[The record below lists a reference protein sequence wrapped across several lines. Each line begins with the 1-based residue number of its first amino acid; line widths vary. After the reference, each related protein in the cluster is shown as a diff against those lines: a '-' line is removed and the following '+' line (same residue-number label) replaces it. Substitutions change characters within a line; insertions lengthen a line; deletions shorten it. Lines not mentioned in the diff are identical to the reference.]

1 MKEMKE
7 KKKAFDENQ
16 ITGFF
21 DKETK
26 MKGDLSFKGAFH
38 IDGHFIGKIN
48 SESVLIIGDNG
59 KVEADVHVGH
69 LIVNGEIKGTVQ
81 AKERIE
87 VHSTGRVIGTVV
99 TPTLV
104 VEEGAFLES
113 TCQTTDTIPPPMS
126 EKEAA
131 EDEALSPTPK
141 KKADEEKV
149 FSPTPEED
157 AVEDEVS
164 PSTPEDEVDTDF

>member
-1 MKEMKE
+1 MKEIKE

-26 MKGDLSFKGAFH
+26 MKGDLNFKGAFH

-48 SESVLIIGDNG
+48 SESVLIVGDNG
-59 KVEADVHVGH
+59 KVEADIIVGH
-69 LIVNGEIKGTVQ
+69 LIVNGEIKGNIQ

-87 VHSTGRVIGTVV
+87 IHSTGRVFGTVV
-99 TPTLV
+99 SPTLV
-104 VEEGAFLES
+104 VEEGAFLET

-126 EKEAA
+126 EK
-131 EDEALSPTPK
+131 
-141 KKADEEKV
+141 KAVEKKV
-149 FSPTPEED
+149 FSPAPEKK
-157 AVEDEVS
+157 AVEDEGS
-164 PSTPEDEVDTDF
+164 LSTPEDKVDTDY

>member
-26 MKGDLSFKGAFH
+26 MEGDLSFKGAFH
-38 IDGHFIGKIN
+38 IDGYFKGKIN

-59 KVEADVHVGH
+59 KVEADVEVGH
-69 LIVNGEIKGTVQ
+69 LIINGEIKGTVQ

-87 VHSTGRVIGTVV
+87 IHSTGRVIGTVI

-104 VEEGAFLES
+104 VEEGAFLET

-126 EKEAA
+126 EK
-131 EDEALSPTPK
+131 
-141 KKADEEKV
+141 KAVEEKT
-149 FSPTPEED
+149 FSPEPEKE
-157 AVEDEVS
+157 AVEDNVS
-164 PSTPEDEVDTDF
+164 LSPPEDKVDTDY

>member
-1 MKEMKE
+1 MKE

-26 MKGDLSFKGAFH
+26 IKGDLSFKGAFH

-59 KVEADVHVGH
+59 KVEADVTVGH
-69 LIVNGEIKGTVQ
+69 LIVNGEIKGNVQ
-81 AKERIE
+81 AKNRIE
-87 VHSTGRVIGTVV
+87 IHSTGRVIGTVV

-113 TCQTTDTIPPPMS
+113 NCQTTDTIPPPMS
-126 EKEAA
+126 EK
-131 EDEALSPTPK
+131 
-141 KKADEEKV
+141 KAVEKKV
-149 FSPTPEED
+149 FSPAPEKE

-164 PSTPEDEVDTDF
+164 PSTPEDKVDTDY

>member
-48 SESVLIIGDNG
+48 SESVLIIGDSG
-59 KVEADVHVGH
+59 KVEADIKVGH
-69 LIVNGEIKGTVQ
+69 LIVNGEIKGNVQ
-81 AKERIE
+81 AKNRIE
-87 VHSTGRVIGTVV
+87 IHSTGRVIGTVV

-126 EKEAA
+126 EK
-131 EDEALSPTPK
+131 
-141 KKADEEKV
+141 KAVEEKI
-149 FSPTPEED
+149 FSPAPEKE

-164 PSTPEDEVDTDF
+164 LSTPEDKVDTDY

>member
-26 MKGDLSFKGAFH
+26 MEGDLSFKGAFH
-38 IDGHFIGKIN
+38 IDGYFKGKIN

-59 KVEADVHVGH
+59 KVEADIEVGH
-69 LIVNGEIKGTVQ
+69 LIINGEIKGTVQ

-87 VHSTGRVIGTVV
+87 IHSTGRVIGTVV

-126 EKEAA
+126 EK
-131 EDEALSPTPK
+131 
-141 KKADEEKV
+141 KAVEKKV
-149 FSPTPEED
+149 FSPAPEKE

-164 PSTPEDEVDTDF
+164 TATPEDKVDTDY

>member
-38 IDGHFIGKIN
+38 IDGHFKGKIN
-48 SESVLIIGDNG
+48 SESVLIIGDSG
-59 KVEADVHVGH
+59 KVEADIEVGH
-69 LIVNGEIKGTVQ
+69 LIVNGEIKGSVQ
-81 AKERIE
+81 AKDRIE
-87 VHSTGRVIGTVV
+87 IHSTGRVIGTVV

-126 EKEAA
+126 EK
-131 EDEALSPTPK
+131 
-141 KKADEEKV
+141 KAVEEKI
-149 FSPTPEED
+149 FSPAPEKE

-164 PSTPEDEVDTDF
+164 TATPEDKVDTDY

>member
-1 MKEMKE
+1 MKEIKE
-7 KKKAFDENQ
+7 NKKEIDENQ

-59 KVEADVHVGH
+59 KVEADIIVGH
-69 LIVNGEIKGTVQ
+69 LIVNGEIKGNIQ
-81 AKERIE
+81 AKDRIE
-87 VHSTGRVIGTVV
+87 IHSTGRVYGTVV

-104 VEEGAFLES
+104 VEEGAFLET
-113 TCQTTDTIPPPMS
+113 TCQTTDTIPPPVS
-126 EKEAA
+126 EK
-131 EDEALSPTPK
+131 
-141 KKADEEKV
+141 KAVEEKV
-149 FSPTPEED
+149 FSPAPEKET
-157 AVEDEVS
+157 VEDKVS
-164 PSTPEDEVDTDF
+164 PSMVEDKVDTDY

>member
-26 MKGDLSFKGAFH
+26 IKGDLSFKGAFH

-59 KVEADVHVGH
+59 KVDADIKVGH
-69 LIVNGEIKGTVQ
+69 LIVNGEIKGSIQ

-87 VHSTGRVIGTVV
+87 IHSTGRVLGTVV
-99 TPTLV
+99 TPILV

-113 TCQTTDTIPPPMS
+113 TCQTSDTIPPPMS
-126 EKEAA
+126 EK
-131 EDEALSPTPK
+131 
-141 KKADEEKV
+141 KAVEKKV
-149 FSPTPEED
+149 FSPAPEKE

-164 PSTPEDEVDTDF
+164 PSTPEDKVDTDY

>member
-26 MKGDLSFKGAFH
+26 IKGDLSFKGAFH

-59 KVEADVHVGH
+59 NVEADVTVGH
-69 LIVNGEIKGTVQ
+69 LIVNGEIKGNVQ
-81 AKERIE
+81 AKNRIE
-87 VHSTGRVIGTVV
+87 IHSTGRVIGTVV

-113 TCQTTDTIPPPMS
+113 NCQTTDTIPPPMS
-126 EKEAA
+126 EK
-131 EDEALSPTPK
+131 
-141 KKADEEKV
+141 KAVEKKV
-149 FSPTPEED
+149 FSPAPEKE

-164 PSTPEDEVDTDF
+164 PSTPEDKVDTDY